1 MIDFGIRACLGRSN
15 DADIAAI
22 EAALWGGFTGSG
34 EDDFENGFLATGG
47 GVDRFRA
54 LEFSKLAANA
64 LNAGDLPLTLTRSG
78 LKDVL
83 LRWDLSGT
91 LDLPVCDDVVG
102 LLLGFCKLCKQE
114 LTLLQE
120 KQSLKN
126 ILQEKQQLANEL
138 MRMDACATC

>member
-1 MIDFGIRACLGRSN
+1 MWNSKHTYSFGEDVSIPLIDFGIRVCLGRSK

-34 EDDFENGFLATGG
+34 EDFENDFLATGG

-54 LEFSKLAANA
+54 FEFSKLAANA

-83 LRWDLSGT
+83 LR
-91 LDLPVCDDVVG
+91 
-102 LLLGFCKLCKQE
+102 
-114 LTLLQE
+114 
-120 KQSLKN
+120 
-126 ILQEKQQLANEL
+126 
-138 MRMDACATC
+138 